1 MEIALIVAVA
11 DNGVI
16 GVAGGLPWRLPQ
28 DMRRFRLTTTGHHI
42 VMGRLTWLSIGRPLA
57 GRTNLVVSRDTS
69 LRGAEAPT
77 NMTGCTVVPS
87 LDAAIALAALAGERE
102 LFVIGGAALYR
113 EALPRADRI
122 YLTRV
127 HDSPHGDTFFPPLDP
142 AQWTEVAR
150 ELATPSEARLEGQPS
165 VEFLVL
171 QRRAPASPT
180 A

>member
-1 MEIALIVAVA
+1 MELALIVAVA

-57 GRTNLVVSRDTS
+57 GRTNLVVSRDSS
-69 LRGAEAPT
+69 LQTG
-77 NMTGCTVVPS
+77 GCTVVPS
-87 LDAAIALAALAGERE
+87 LEAAIELAALAGERE

-127 HDSPHGDTFFPPLDP
+127 HDSPHGDTFFPTLDR

-150 ELATPSEARLEGQPS
+150 ELATPSEGQPS
-165 VEFLVL
+165 FEFIVL
-171 QRRAPASPT
+171 QRRTPVSPT
-180 A
+180 P